1 LFIGLHLPNPH
12 EEFGVVPRVNTKK
25 IPLMINILTNT
36 SFVLPTT
43 FSMFKFPKHLVS
55 LVEIPND
62 KCLPKDL
69 LFNIGGLVYY
79 LNQVHHHSRVV
90 RKIVNHYDSLLNN
103 WEANVEAWQVVEN

>member
-1 LFIGLHLPNPH
+1 MIG
-12 EEFGVVPRVNTKK
+12 
-25 IPLMINILTNT
+25 ISTNAY
-36 SFVLPTT
+36 FVLPTT

-62 KCLPKDL
+62 KCLPNPL

-79 LNQVHHHSRVV
+79 LNQVRHHSMIV

-103 WEANVEAWQVVEN
+103 